1 MYNLS
6 MSHNSTTKAVLP
18 TQVLITN
25 GDSLKNCPEKRVG
38 YRTANRLGYRTAN
51 RLGNGAKNQ
60 ASHGAKNRLVNQ
72 AKNQTGKRVVKTS
85 ELSGQM
91 ETATQPGVTWLVVVF
106 TLIYKLY
113 NIPMSVKYLLSGDP
127 GPRARGATGVST
139 STITYISSSWVWLA
153 GIAAKVW
160 PVLQVV
166 VACSTS
172 LPGSTPTPPKTRRAG

>member
-38 YRTANRLGYRTAN
+38 YRTENRLGYRTAN
-51 RLGNGAKNQ
+51 RLGNRAKNQ
-60 ASHGAKNRLVNQ
+60 RGN
-72 AKNQTGKRVVKTS
+72 GVVKTS
-85 ELSGQM
+85 ESSGQV
-91 ETATQPGVTWLVVVF
+91 ETPAAGCH
-106 TLIYKLY
+106 
-113 NIPMSVKYLLSGDP
+113 
-127 GPRARGATGVST
+127 RARGATGVST
-139 STITYISSSWVWLA
+139 SPISYIRSSWVWLA
-153 GIAAKVW
+153 GIVAKVW

-172 LPGSTPTPPKTRRAG
+172 LPGSTPTPPGTRRAG

>member
-1 MYNLS
+1 

-38 YRTANRLGYRTAN
+38 YRTENRGGYRTAN

-60 ASHGAKNRLVNQ
+60 AGNQADNRLKNRL
-72 AKNQTGKRVVKTS
+72 KNQGGNGVVKTS
-85 ELSGQM
+85 EWSGQM
-91 ETATQPGVTWLVVVF
+91 ETAMRPGVTWLVVV
-106 TLIYKLY
+106 
-113 NIPMSVKYLLSGDP
+113 
-127 GPRARGATGVST
+127 ST
-139 STITYISSSWVWLA
+139 SPISYIPSSWVWLA
-153 GIAAKVW
+153 GIAARVW

-172 LPGSTPTPPKTRRAG
+172 LPGSTPTPPETRRAG

>member
-1 MYNLS
+1 

-38 YRTANRLGYRTAN
+38 YRTENRGGYRTAN

-60 ASHGAKNRLVNQ
+60 AGNQADNRLKNRL
-72 AKNQTGKRVVKTS
+72 KNQGGNGVVKTS
-85 ELSGQM
+85 EWSGQM
-91 ETATQPGVTWLVVVF
+91 ETAMRPGVTWLVVV
-106 TLIYKLY
+106 
-113 NIPMSVKYLLSGDP
+113 
-127 GPRARGATGVST
+127 ST
-139 STITYISSSWVWLA
+139 SPISYIPSSWVWLA
-153 GIAAKVW
+153 GIAARVW

-172 LPGSTPTPPKTRRAG
+172 LPGSTPTPPGTRRAG

>member
-6 MSHNSTTKAVLP
+6 MSYNSTTKAVLP

-38 YRTANRLGYRTAN
+38 YRTENRLGYRTAN

-60 ASHGAKNRLVNQ
+60 ASNGAKNQRGN
-72 AKNQTGKRVVKTS
+72 GVVKTS
-85 ELSGQM
+85 EWSGQV
-91 ETATQPGVTWLVVVF
+91 ETLAAWG
-106 TLIYKLY
+106 
-113 NIPMSVKYLLSGDP
+113 S
-127 GPRARGATGVST
+127 RARGATGVST
-139 STITYISSSWVWLA
+139 SPISYIPSSWVWLA
-153 GIAAKVW
+153 GIAARVW

-172 LPGSTPTPPKTRRAG
+172 LPGSTPTPPDTRRAG

>member
-6 MSHNSTTKAVLP
+6 MSYNSTTKAVLP

-38 YRTANRLGYRTAN
+38 YRTENRLGYRTAN

-60 ASHGAKNRLVNQ
+60 ASNGAKNQRGN
-72 AKNQTGKRVVKTS
+72 GVVKTS
-85 ELSGQM
+85 EWSGQM
-91 ETATQPGVTWLVVVF
+91 ETAMRPGVTWLVVV
-106 TLIYKLY
+106 
-113 NIPMSVKYLLSGDP
+113 
-127 GPRARGATGVST
+127 ST
-139 STITYISSSWVWLA
+139 SSISYIPSSWVWLA
-153 GIAAKVW
+153 GIAARVW

-172 LPGSTPTPPKTRRAG
+172 LPGSTPTPPGTRRAG